1 MAFDLGALVV
11 PASNGTLRSLG
22 YEVAD
27 LGLRG
32 LGIVIEARKSK
43 CLVNFPELN
52 VTLWLEHEEVAD
64 VEVEA
69 AAGNSEYAALIPD
82 FEKGDRPKEVVFWM
96 SKLCRILPVKFVLGV
111 ESGDVIE
118 IWDQEELPLETYYTG
133 AVDVPCTYLG
143 LGVTELRPN
152 TWMQLENLLG
162 DRLLF
167 SRFLPSGMHKLELA
181 LYIRR

>member
-1 MAFDLGALVV
+1 MAFELGALVV

-22 YEVAD
+22 YEVSE

-32 LGIVIEARKSK
+32 LGLVIEARKSK
-43 CLVNFPELN
+43 ALVNFPELN
-52 VTLWLEHEEVAD
+52 VTLWLDHEEIAD
-64 VEVEA
+64 VEAEA
-69 AAGNSEYAALIPD
+69 SAGNTEYAALIPN
-82 FEKGDRPKEVVFWM
+82 FEAGDRPGEVVFWM
-96 SKLCRILPVKFVLGV
+96 AKLCRLLPVKFVLGV

-118 IWDQEELPLETYYTG
+118 IWDQEELPLETYYKG
-133 AVDVPCTYLG
+133 AVDVSCTYLG
-143 LGVTELRPN
+143 LGVTELLPS
-152 TWMQLENLLG
+152 TWKQLEDLMG